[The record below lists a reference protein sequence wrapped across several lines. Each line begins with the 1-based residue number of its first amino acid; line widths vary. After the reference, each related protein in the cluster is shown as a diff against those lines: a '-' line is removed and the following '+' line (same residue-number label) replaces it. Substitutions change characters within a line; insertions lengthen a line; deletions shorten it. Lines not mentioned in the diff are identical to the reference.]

1 MSCLTREVLAGC
13 AAVFLQETIGFQGE
27 SGAQPG
33 KRSTPLRGGCSGAD
47 WLETCPRP
55 GPGPLFSQLSAT
67 QRPDIH
73 QTAHFYRS

>member
-1 MSCLTREVLAGC
+1 MGCLTREILAGF
-13 AAVFLQETIGFQGE
+13 ASVFQQETIGFQGE

-33 KRSTPLRGGCSGAD
+33 KRSAPLRGECLNAD

-55 GPGPLFSQLSAT
+55 GRGPLFSQLSAT